1 MRQLIKSAAKVSA
14 VSAIA
19 CALTFVSTLSANAQS
34 KKGLEGHYVGGSFQT
49 GGGITSLNIYG
60 RYDYPKLPISVRGS
74 IAVIDGSGDT
84 ETFFQP
90 AVTYDLPISDK
101 ANAYAGAGVAFSS
114 GDSDSTAFLN
124 AGAETEIATNVV
136 AFADLIIPFD
146 DDADTGFGIGLGYR
160 F

>member
-1 MRQLIKSAAKVSA
+1 MRQFLKSAAKVSA

-34 KKGLEGHYVGGSFQT
+34 KEGLEGHYVGGSFQT
-49 GGGITSLNIYG
+49 GSGVTSFNVYG

-74 IAVIDGSGDT
+74 VAVIDGSGDT
-84 ETFFQP
+84 DTFFQP

-101 ANAYAGAGVAFSS
+101 ANAYAGAGLAFGS
-114 GDSDSTAFLN
+114 GDSTAFLK

-136 AFADLIIPFD
+136 AFGDLVVPLD
-146 DDADTGFGIGLGYR
+146 DDADAGFGIGLGYR

>member
-1 MRQLIKSAAKVSA
+1 MRQFLKSAAKVSA

-49 GGGITSLNIYG
+49 GNGVTGINVYG
-60 RYDYPKLPISVRGS
+60 RYDVRQLPISVRGGVS
-74 IAVIDGSGDT
+74 VIDSNNDT
-84 ETFFQP
+84 TTFFQP
-90 AVTYDLPISDK
+90 AVTYDLPISNK
-101 ANAYAGAGVAFSS
+101 ANAYAGAGLAF
-114 GDSDSTAFLN
+114 GEGDSTAFLN

-136 AFADLIIPFD
+136 VFGDLIVPLD
-146 DDADTGFGIGLGYR
+146 DDADAGFGVGLGYR

>member
-1 MRQLIKSAAKVSA
+1 MRQFLQSAAKISA

-49 GGGITSLNIYG
+49 GSGVTNFNIYG
-60 RYDYPKLPISVRGS
+60 RYDVRQLPISVRGGVS
-74 IAVIDGSGDT
+74 VIDSNSDT
-84 ETFFQP
+84 ATFFQP
-90 AVTYDLPISDK
+90 AVTYDLPISNK
-101 ANAYAGAGVAFSS
+101 ANAYAGAGLAF
-114 GDSDSTAFLN
+114 GEGDSTAFLN

-136 AFADLIIPFD
+136 VFGDLIVPLD
-146 DDADTGFGIGLGYR
+146 DDADAGFGVGLGYR